1 MKQIY
6 LNQFLP
12 KCVLIEGCVSSR
24 RPKFLGKCAH
34 LHSLLRGFGVKL
46 LLGRLKIVRLK
57 VSPLYSLKSMQ
68 MSQHILFR
76 MPGCELMT
84 GSCLDICFYL
94 KCLSKFNT
102 QRQVQF
108 LLRICASLFCSGRRT
123 YNLSGTSSLSFL
135 ERIFTPKLV
144 LHFGLGPKVPEKLG

>member
-1 MKQIY
+1 M
-6 LNQFLP
+6 
-12 KCVLIEGCVSSR
+12 
-24 RPKFLGKCAH
+24 CA
-34 LHSLLRGFGVKL
+34 LAQLAQGIWVKL

-57 VSPLYSLKSMQ
+57 VSPLYSLKFMQ
-68 MSQHILFR
+68 MSQHILFC

-84 GSCLDICFYL
+84 GSCWDICFYL
-94 KCLSKFNT
+94 KCLSIFIN

-108 LLRICASLFCSGRRT
+108 LLIICASLFCSGRRT

-144 LHFGLGPKVPEKLG
+144 LHFGLGPKVPEKLGYVIVSPQLPSFP